1 MVYPKTVTIVEVGPR
16 DGFQSIKPWIET
28 EDKISTCKA
37 LLEAGVPLLECTSFI
52 SPKAIPQM
60 KDAAEVSE
68 ALLAIP
74 GAAGRLL
81 ALVGNKK
88 GADRAAA
95 AGIKKIAMVISASP
109 EHNKNNVNKTP
120 AESLDE
126 LRATIEA
133 HPDLHIKMDLA
144 TAFGCPFRGEVTMDE
159 ITFVLDGVIE
169 AGVRDICLCDTI
181 GVAMPDQVKSIFL
194 ALQRRYADKD
204 VLWSVHLHNT
214 RGMAM
219 SNTIAAMEAG
229 VTRFETAVAGL
240 GGCPFAPGASG
251 NMATEDLIYFLRE
264 SGVESRVDLD
274 KIINI
279 SKTITEKI
287 GCCCDSKINA
297 VTVHKVFPR
306 T

>member
-1 MVYPKTVTIVEVGPR
+1 MVYPRSATIVEVGPR

-28 EDKISTCKA
+28 SEKITACKA
-37 LLEAGVPLLECTSFI
+37 LLETGIPYLECASFI

-74 GAAGRLL
+74 GAADRLY

-88 GADRAAA
+88 GADRAEA

-169 AGVRDICLCDTI
+169 AGIRDICLCDTI

-214 RGMAM
+214 RGMALA
-219 SNTIAAMEAG
+219 NTIAAMEAG
-229 VTRFETAVAGL
+229 VTRFETAMAGL

-251 NMATEDLIYFLRE
+251 NMATEDLLYFFRE
-264 SGVESRVDLD
+264 SGISSGVDLD
-274 KIINI
+274 KVIHI
-279 SKTITEKI
+279 SEQIVGKI
-287 GCCCDSKINA
+287 GCTRDSKIDA